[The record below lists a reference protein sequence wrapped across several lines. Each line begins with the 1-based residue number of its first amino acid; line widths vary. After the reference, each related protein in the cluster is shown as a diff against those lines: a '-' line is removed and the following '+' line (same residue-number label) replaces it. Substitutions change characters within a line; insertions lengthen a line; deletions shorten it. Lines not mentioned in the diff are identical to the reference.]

1 MTGTADLAYITVAGK
16 CESVRLY
23 TAESVPAVSVQR
35 NIPHFPGDL
44 ARQSMFMHQSENRTG
59 SVRDAPVAG
68 LTPCPP
74 THLKKKKRRRKRRR
88 RRRRRRRRSRRGK
101 KKEEKKK
108 KKKEIRTRTRRAKR
122 RRRSR
127 KERKNKNK
135 PEQLCQV
142 VKSCIKFR
150 LALVS

>member
-23 TAESVPAVSVQR
+23 TAESVPALSVQR

-68 LTPCPP
+68 LTPCPH
-74 THLKKKKRRRKRRR
+74 THLKK
-88 RRRRRRRRSRRGK
+88 K

-108 KKKEIRTRTRRAKR
+108 IRTRRTRTRRAKR